1 MEKYTDSEIK
11 YLELLAEKFPSVQDV
26 CTEIINLQAILNL
39 PKGTEHFLSDL
50 HGEYEAFLHI
60 LKNASG
66 VIKAKIDEI
75 FQNTMTNEERKKLA
89 TLIYYPE
96 EKLELIKK
104 TNYEM
109 EEFYRITLYRLI
121 EVCKVVSSKYS
132 RSKVRKAMPKEYEYI
147 IDELLHAN
155 QNMYDKEFYYNQ
167 IINTII
173 KLDRAD
179 AFIIAISK
187 LIQRLSIDHL
197 HIIGDIYDRGPG
209 PHIIID
215 ELMKYHLVD
224 IQWGNHD
231 IIWMGAGCGSEACIF
246 NVIRICSRYN
256 NLDILEDGYGI
267 NIRAITEFAMEEYKS
282 DNTQNF
288 IPQNAE
294 KIDNL
299 YTVELLAKIQKAAA
313 IIQFKLEGEL
323 IKRHPEFKMEHR
335 LMLGKINYEEGTIII
350 GGKKYN
356 LNDKYFPTIDPK
368 NPYELTKKEKEVVEK
383 LKKGFMNSEKL
394 QRHIKFLYNKGSL
407 YKIYNNNLLIH
418 GCIPMCEDG
427 SLKCYEDI
435 SKRKLKGKELLDY
448 IDKIA
453 RLGFFSDLNS
463 VEREYGKDFLWYLW
477 CGETSPIFC
486 KDAMKTFERYFID
499 DKELHKENK
508 NPFYNLALKE
518 EVCDEIF
525 SEFNIDKKN
534 GHIICGHIPV
544 KFKSGES
551 PIKANGKLLIID
563 GGLSKSYQKT
573 TGIAGYT
580 LIYNS
585 YGLMLAEHEPFN
597 SKLDA
602 IDKETDLHSSKLV
615 VEKVER
621 KKIKDTDIGQELL
634 EQIKDLQKLLECYKQ
649 GIIKAK
655 KRKWFRLVER

>member
-1 MEKYTDSEIK
+1 MEKNINAEKK
-11 YLELLAEKFPSVQDV
+11 YLELLAEKFPTVQEV

-50 HGEYEAFLHI
+50 HGEYESFLHI

-66 VIKAKIDEI
+66 VIKAKIDET
-75 FQNTMTNEERKKLA
+75 FQNSMTNEERKKLA

-104 TNYEM
+104 QNNQM

-147 IDELLHAN
+147 IDELLHAK
-155 QNMYDKEFYYNQ
+155 QNMNDKEFYYNQ

-187 LIQRLSIDHL
+187 LIQQLAIDHL

-215 ELMKYHLVD
+215 ELMKYHSID

-231 IIWMGAGCGSEACIF
+231 IIWMGAASGSEACIL
-246 NVIRICSRYN
+246 NVIRICSRYH
-256 NLDILEDGYGI
+256 NLDILEDAYGI
-267 NIRAITEFAMEEYKS
+267 NLRAITEYAMEEYKEES
-282 DNTQNF
+282 LPNF
-288 IPQNAE
+288 KPQNAE
-294 KIDNL
+294 KISDL
-299 YTVELLAKIQKAAA
+299 STVELLAKIQKACA
-313 IIQFKLEGEL
+313 IIQFKLEGQL
-323 IKRHPEFKMEHR
+323 IKRHPEFKMEDR
-335 LMLGKINYEEGTIII
+335 MLLDKINYETGEVQIN
-350 GGKKYN
+350 GKYYKLLDN
-356 LNDKYFPTIDPK
+356 YFPTIDPK
-368 NPYELTKKEKEVVEK
+368 NPYELTKKEKEVVCK
-383 LKKGFMNSEKL
+383 LKKGFLNSEKL
-394 QRHIKFLYNKGSL
+394 QRHVQFLYNKGSL

-418 GCIPMCEDG
+418 GCIPMDKEG
-427 SLKCYEDI
+427 NLKYYEDN
-435 SKRKLKGKELLDY
+435 KNRRLAGRAYLDY

-453 RLGFFSDLNS
+453 RQGYFSDLDS
-463 VEREYGKDFLWYLW
+463 EEREYGKDFLWYLW
-477 CGETSPIFC
+477 CGENSPIFC
-486 KDAMKTFERYFID
+486 KDAMKTFERYFVD

-508 NPFYNLALKE
+508 NPFYIFAQNE
-518 EVCDEIF
+518 EVCDTLLG
-525 SEFNIDKKN
+525 EFGIEKDK

-597 SKLDA
+597 SRIDA
-602 IDKETDLHSSKLV
+602 IVKETDLHSSKVV
-615 VEKVER
+615 VEKVDR
-621 KKIKDTDIGQELL
+621 KRIKDTDIG
-634 EQIKDLQKLLECYKQ
+634 IKLQDEIEDLYKLLKCYKL
-649 GIIKAK
+649 GIIKIK
-655 KRKWFRLVER
+655 E

>member
-1 MEKYTDSEIK
+1 MEKNINAEKK
-11 YLELLAEKFPSVQDV
+11 YLELLAEKFPTVQEV

-50 HGEYEAFLHI
+50 HGEYESFLHI

-66 VIKAKIDEI
+66 VIKAKIDET
-75 FQNTMTNEERKKLA
+75 FQNSMTNEERKKLA

-104 TNYEM
+104 QNDQM

-147 IDELLHAN
+147 IDELLHAK
-155 QNMYDKEFYYNQ
+155 QNMNDKEFYYNQ

-187 LIQRLSIDHL
+187 LIQQLAIDHL

-215 ELMKYHLVD
+215 ELMKYHSID

-231 IIWMGAGCGSEACIF
+231 IIWMGAASGSEACIL
-246 NVIRICSRYN
+246 NVIRICSRYH
-256 NLDILEDGYGI
+256 NLDILEDAYGI
-267 NIRAITEFAMEEYKS
+267 NLRAITEYAMEEYKEES
-282 DNTQNF
+282 LPNF
-288 IPQNAE
+288 KPHNAE
-294 KIDNL
+294 KISDL
-299 YTVELLAKIQKAAA
+299 SIIELLAKIQKACA
-313 IIQFKLEGEL
+313 IIQFKLEGQL
-323 IKRHPEFKMEHR
+323 IKRHPEFKMEDR
-335 LMLGKINYEEGTIII
+335 MLLDKINYETGEVQIN
-350 GGKKYN
+350 GKYYKLLDN
-356 LNDKYFPTIDPK
+356 YFPTIDPK
-368 NPYELTKKEKEVVEK
+368 NPYELTKKEKEVVCK
-383 LKKGFMNSEKL
+383 LKKGFLNSEKL
-394 QRHIKFLYNKGSL
+394 QRHVQFLYNKGSL

-418 GCIPMCEDG
+418 GCIPMDKEG
-427 SLKCYEDI
+427 NLKYYEDN
-435 SKRKLKGKELLDY
+435 RNRRLTGRAYLDY

-453 RLGFFSDLNS
+453 RQGYFSDLDS
-463 VEREYGKDFLWYLW
+463 EEREYGKDFLWYLW
-477 CGETSPIFC
+477 CGENSPIFC
-486 KDAMKTFERYFID
+486 KDAMKTFERYFVD

-508 NPFYNLALKE
+508 NPFYIFTQNE
-518 EVCDEIF
+518 EVCDTLLG
-525 SEFNIDKKN
+525 EFGIEKDK

-551 PIKANGKLLIID
+551 PIKANGKILIID

-597 SKLDA
+597 SRIDA
-602 IDKETDLHSSKLV
+602 IVKETDLHSSKVV
-615 VEKVER
+615 VEKVDR
-621 KKIKDTDIGQELL
+621 KRIKDTDIG
-634 EQIKDLQKLLECYKQ
+634 IKLQDEIEDLYKLLECYKL
-649 GIIKAK
+649 GIIKIK
-655 KRKWFRLVER
+655 E